1 MQTVVGDNVPFA
13 DSSLRRT
20 SAFDPLRD
28 AIESLVDGT
37 LQPSTTSD
45 LCESF
50 LHEHALRS
58 ELVTAARDLCSMLEQ
73 AGCTTYLQYCTSSEF
88 RHPVPVIIALDS
100 AGNFV
105 LPNVNCVW
113 NPTIPEER
121 DAKGSDSHK
130 KHVIAPEEL
139 EDAEGVKKVVLR
151 LERFP
156 ETAPV
161 CVALLPTSSP
171 AAPADA
177 YPIFSTQ
184 AFSEALKHAATSII
198 SNDPSG
204 FFFIRDEV
212 LVPELRNRI
221 RETSALFGAQ
231 EIPEMHDIGTAADGT
246 TFAIETFIPQPD
258 ITKPMRAHLSV
269 RSDTRGFYCI
279 NANAL

>member
-1 MQTVVGDNVPFA
+1 MPFA
-13 DSSLRRT
+13 DSSLRRA

-73 AGCTTYLQYCTSSEF
+73 AGCTSYLQYCTSSEF

-100 AGNFV
+100 EGNFV

-130 KHVIAPEEL
+130 KQVIAPEEL
-139 EDAEGVKKVVLR
+139 EYAEGMKKVVLL

-161 CVALLPTSSP
+161 YVALLPHPQQQHLPMRTPFLAHKPFRRRSSTP
-171 AAPADA
+171 L
-177 YPIFSTQ
+177 Q
-184 AFSEALKHAATSII
+184 RKHHAATPGGQSRFDH
-198 SNDPSG
+198 S
-204 FFFIRDEV
+204 
-212 LVPELRNRI
+212 
-221 RETSALFGAQ
+221 
-231 EIPEMHDIGTAADGT
+231 
-246 TFAIETFIPQPD
+246 
-258 ITKPMRAHLSV
+258 
-269 RSDTRGFYCI
+269 
-279 NANAL
+279 